1 MNQVILTGNI
11 TKEIL
16 TKDTTKGKVAN
27 FTIANNRGEI
37 ASFFDC
43 IAFDKRAETISTY
56 CKKGDKVLI
65 RGELTQDRWTA
76 QDGTSRT
83 AIRIIKIVSNII
95 YINTKLQWRYESSGN
110 SIDAKEPLYC
120 ELKFFVILGLIL
132 PDW

>member
-43 IAFDKRAETISTY
+43 IAFDKKAETISTY

-83 AIRIIKIVSNII
+83 AIRIIANEIEFLTKRSNDEEKQEPVEDVKPDANI
-95 YINTKLQWRYESSGN
+95 SS
-110 SIDAKEPLYC
+110 
-120 ELKFFVILGLIL
+120 ELPF
-132 PDW
+132 